1 MENEEVKINEIKNEM
16 KEDYANLVR
25 HKISRLAKQD
35 VVLVFDR
42 KKNVYQSGTI
52 EFTSQD
58 MECMLDAFLG
68 YEGLGPKEHAF
79 FADYLSR
86 KREVKNGNV

>member
-1 MENEEVKINEIKNEM
+1 MENEEVKINEIKNKI
-16 KEDYANLVR
+16 KEDYANLIR
-25 HKISRLAKQD
+25 HQVSRTAKQD
-35 VVLVFDR
+35 MVLVFDL
-42 KKNVYQSGTI
+42 KKNVYRAGTI

-58 MECMLDAFLG
+58 VERMLDAFLG

-86 KREVKNGNV
+86 ER